1 MKLKGK
7 QNIAVQSLKSK
18 VEKKLKRML
27 ENNPLRIDF
36 YERYQEIIDD
46 YNRGKDYKALK
57 EIFDELVVLL
67 ADLTEEDKRSELENL
82 EEDELLVFDMLCKEK
97 K

>member
-1 MKLKGK
+1 
-7 QNIAVQSLKSK
+7 
-18 VEKKLKRML
+18 ML

-36 YERYQEIIDD
+36 YKRYEEIKHD
-46 YNRGKDYKALK
+46 YNGGKDYKALK